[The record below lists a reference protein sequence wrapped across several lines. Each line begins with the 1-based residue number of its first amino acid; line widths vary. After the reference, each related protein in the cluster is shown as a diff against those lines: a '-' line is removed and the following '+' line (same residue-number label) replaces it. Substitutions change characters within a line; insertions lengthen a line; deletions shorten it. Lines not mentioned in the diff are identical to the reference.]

1 MTEDMKKIIL
11 TSLVSLALVACN
23 TKQEKAPATDWEQVL
38 VGEWY
43 SETVGHT
50 DTLETRYE
58 LTMTLDAFGKIT
70 EKEHYYAKGN
80 GEPIIDRDGNIFT
93 GTWKISKDSLIKD
106 GKMSIVKE
114 RKYAPGE
121 ELERVEGNAKGFNL
135 LVSVTADTL
144 RTLDLQGDTVV
155 FVRKR

>member
-1 MTEDMKKIIL
+1 MTEVMKKIII

-23 TKQEKAPATDWEQVL
+23 TKQEKAPATNWEQAL

-70 EKEHYYAKGN
+70 EKEHYYAKGS

-114 RKYAPGE
+114 REYAPDE

-135 LVSVTADTL
+135 LVSVNEDTL

-155 FVRKR
+155 FIRKR

>member
-1 MTEDMKKIIL
+1 MKKIIL

-43 SETVGHT
+43 NETVSKS

-58 LTMTLDAFGKIT
+58 LTMSLDAFGKIT

-80 GEPIIDRDGNIFT
+80 EQVIIDRDGNIFT
-93 GTWKISKDSLIKD
+93 GTWKISKDSLLKD

-121 ELERVEGNAKGFNL
+121 ELERVEGEVKGFNL
-135 LVSVTADTL
+135 LVSVTDDTL
-144 RTLDLQGDTVV
+144 RTLDLKGDTVI

>member
-1 MTEDMKKIIL
+1 MKKIIL

-70 EKEHYYAKGN
+70 EKEHYYAKGS

-135 LVSVTADTL
+135 LVSVNEDTL

>member
-1 MTEDMKKIIL
+1 MKKIII

-23 TKQEKAPATDWEQVL
+23 TKQEKAPATNWEQAL

-70 EKEHYYAKGN
+70 EKEHYYAKGS

-114 RKYAPGE
+114 REYAPDE

-135 LVSVTADTL
+135 LVSVNEDTL

-155 FVRKR
+155 FIRKR

>member
-70 EKEHYYAKGN
+70 EKEHYYAKGS

-114 RKYAPGE
+114 REYAPGE

>member
-1 MTEDMKKIIL
+1 MKKIIL

-70 EKEHYYAKGN
+70 EKEHYYAKGS

-114 RKYAPGE
+114 REYAPGE
-121 ELERVEGNAKGFNL
+121 ELERVEGNAKGLNL
-135 LVSVTADTL
+135 LVSVNEDTL

>member
-1 MTEDMKKIIL
+1 MKKIII

-58 LTMTLDAFGKIT
+58 LTMTLDAFGKIP
-70 EKEHYYAKGN
+70 EKEHYYAKGS

-106 GKMSIVKE
+106 GKMSIVK
-114 RKYAPGE
+114 
-121 ELERVEGNAKGFNL
+121 
-135 LVSVTADTL
+135 
-144 RTLDLQGDTVV
+144 
-155 FVRKR
+155 

>member
-1 MTEDMKKIIL
+1 MKKIIL

-70 EKEHYYAKGN
+70 EKEHYYAKGS

-114 RKYAPGE
+114 REYAPGE

>member
-1 MTEDMKKIIL
+1 MKKIIL

-70 EKEHYYAKGN
+70 EKEHYYAKGS

-135 LVSVTADTL
+135 LVSVNEDTL

-155 FVRKR
+155 FIRKR

>member
-1 MTEDMKKIIL
+1 MCIRDR
-11 TSLVSLALVACN
+11 
-23 TKQEKAPATDWEQVL
+23 QEKAPATDWEQVL

-70 EKEHYYAKGN
+70 EKEHYYAKGS

-114 RKYAPGE
+114 REYAPGE

>member
-1 MTEDMKKIIL
+1 MKKIIL

-70 EKEHYYAKGN
+70 EKEHYYAKGS

-114 RKYAPGE
+114 REYAPGE

-135 LVSVTADTL
+135 LVSVNEDTL

>member
-1 MTEDMKKIIL
+1 MKKIIL

-23 TKQEKAPATDWEQVL
+23 TKQEKAPATDWEQIL

-70 EKEHYYAKGN
+70 EKEHYYAKGS

-114 RKYAPGE
+114 REYAPGE

-155 FVRKR
+155 FVKKK

>member
-1 MTEDMKKIIL
+1 MKKIII

-70 EKEHYYAKGN
+70 EKEHYYAKGS

-135 LVSVTADTL
+135 LVSVNEDTL

-155 FVRKR
+155 FIRKR

>member
-1 MTEDMKKIIL
+1 MKKIII

-70 EKEHYYAKGN
+70 EKEHYYAKN
-80 GEPIIDRDGNIFT
+80 NERTIIDREGNIFN

-106 GKMSIVKE
+106 GTMSVVRE
-114 RKYAPGE
+114 REYAPGE
-121 ELERVEGNAKGFNL
+121 ELDRLEGKVKGFNQL
-135 LVSVTADTL
+135 ISINEDTL
-144 RTLDLQGDTVV
+144 RTLDLNGDTVV

>member
-1 MTEDMKKIIL
+1 MKKIII

-23 TKQEKAPATDWEQVL
+23 TKQEKAPATNWEQAL

-80 GEPIIDRDGNIFT
+80 EKIIIDRDGNIFT

-114 RKYAPGE
+114 REYAPDE

>member
-1 MTEDMKKIIL
+1 MKKIII

-70 EKEHYYAKGN
+70 EKEHYYAKGS

-114 RKYAPGE
+114 REYAPGE